1 MELFG
6 CGGIVQGSV
15 ASFQITW
22 HQLFWEEVKL
32 GVSENSGIPKSSI
45 LIGFFHYKTIHFG
58 VPLFLETPN
67 WLREGRLKCSMI
79 RSDFGF
85 SASWGKDFLS
95 LFAWNPHE
103 FYFWRAFP
111 PQNKAGN
118 SNQNS
123 RVIKGFQVVF
133 LISWSRK
140 RPTCNFGTFRPTENH
155 GSVENGTNF
164 PWCVSYRP
172 LESVNFPL
180 YHGESS
186 WGESL
191 VGWTSN
197 VPLNCRRNKL
207 QPPKSWVFERYDV
220 SHPSVSYPLFMFSG
234 VICSDVYIALETNS
248 QWFRPLKSG
257 RYYP

>member
-1 MELFG
+1 MD
-6 CGGIVQGSV
+6 
-15 ASFQITW
+15 
-22 HQLFWEEVKL
+22 
-32 GVSENSGIPKSSI
+32 VSENSGTPKSSI
-45 LIGFFHYKTIHFG
+45 LIGFSMVFHYK
-58 VPLFLETPN
+58 PSN
-67 WLREGRLKCSMI
+67 WLGEGRLKCSMI

-85 SASWGKDFLS
+85 SASWGKDFFS

-164 PWCVSYRP
+164 PWCVSYKFGVGQFSTVP
-172 LESVNFPL
+172 WWIQV
-180 YHGESS
+180 
-186 WGESL
+186 GESL